1 MIEEIDYSEEAK
13 YDLFES
19 VKKEKSHWASCFIS
33 QMAPSFEQVKKELE
47 KKDLSISKKDYDT
60 ICKELGLKPSSL

>member
-19 VKKEKSHWASCFIS
+19 VKKEKLSWASCIIS
-33 QMAPSFEQVKKELE
+33 KTAPSYEDINKKLE
-47 KKDLSISKKDYDT
+47 KIDLFITKKQYEK
-60 ICKELGLKPSSL
+60 ICKELGFSNF